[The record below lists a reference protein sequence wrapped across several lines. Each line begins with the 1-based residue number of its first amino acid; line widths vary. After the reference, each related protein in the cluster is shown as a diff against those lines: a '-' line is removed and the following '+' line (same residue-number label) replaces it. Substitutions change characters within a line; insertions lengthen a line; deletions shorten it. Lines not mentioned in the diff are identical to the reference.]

1 MFSAAKCV
9 GRRKVLCA
17 FLLTSS
23 CLPSPGGRVLPPMGF
38 YRFRLP
44 PASRLQGEGEGD
56 SRDFGA
62 VGSGSGKQSDHNQRS
77 SLQSRCEPQTV
88 AAAEPKA
95 GDPFQRPAPVRSVL
109 REVIQT
115 PLDPTGG
122 ASPLGFPSGY

>member
-62 VGSGSGKQSDHNQRS
+62 VGSGSGPQKGGSEHNQRS
-77 SLQSRCEPQTV
+77 SLQSRHEPV
-88 AAAEPKA
+88 A

>member
-77 SLQSRCEPQTV
+77 SLQSRREPQTV
-88 AAAEPKA
+88 AVAEPKA